1 MIQKFT
7 EEYNQHKISTVKHS
21 AREGG
26 GIMKCRIDCKVCWQR
41 IKSQIYI
48 IRDDKFILLNE
59 SASLIWMGIYQGKTT
74 TEIAKDLYNLY
85 GTDFSV
91 ILDDVSGTVND
102 LISAGATT
110 MKWKWV
116 KK

>member
-1 MIQKFT
+1 
-7 EEYNQHKISTVKHS
+7 
-21 AREGG
+21 
-26 GIMKCRIDCKVCWQR
+26 MKCRIDCKVCWQR

-85 GTDFSV
+85 GTDYSV

-102 LISAGATT
+102 LISAGVLTYGN
-110 MKWKWV
+110 V
-116 KK
+116 QFS